1 MLTDAQSR
9 LLDVIEEALVSEADP
24 DKAAGMK
31 AYMKNRF
38 DFMGVQKPARTA
50 IQKTYFPQLRKLG
63 LLGEDLL
70 HHCWQKNEREWQYL
84 GMDYALSQ
92 PKNLPQKLADWA
104 YWITEK
110 SWWDTVDLLAT
121 RGVGFRLQNDPEMR
135 SEVIGQWRHAPNM
148 WLNRSCILFQ
158 LHYKKQT
165 DVQLLADL
173 CVQYA
178 GSKEFFI
185 QKAMGWALR
194 HYSRTDA
201 QWVMHFVE
209 QQPLP
214 ALSKRE
220 ALRLL

>member
-1 MLTDAQSR
+1 MLTDAQSQI
-9 LLDVIEEALVSEADP
+9 LDDVEEALVSKADP
-24 DKAAGMK
+24 DKAAAMK
-31 AYMKNRF
+31 AYMKDRF

-50 IQKTYFPQLRKLG
+50 IQKICFPQLRKMG
-63 LLGEDLL
+63 LLGEDMLN
-70 HHCWQKNEREWQYL
+70 HCWQKNEREWQYL

-92 PKNLPQKLADWA
+92 PKHLPQNPADWE

-121 RGVGFRLQNDPEMR
+121 RGVGFLLQHDMALR
-135 SEVIGQWRHAPNM
+135 GEVVTQWRNASNM
-148 WLNRSCILFQ
+148 WLNRTCILFQ

-201 QWVMHFVE
+201 QWVMNFVE

>member
-1 MLTDAQSR
+1 MLTESQLQ
-9 LLDVIEEALVSEADP
+9 LLDSLEEALIRAANPE
-24 DKAAGMK
+24 KALEMK
-31 AYMKNRF
+31 AYMKGHFNF
-38 DFMGVQKPARTA
+38 IGIPKPIRAV
-50 IQKTYFPQLRKLG
+50 IQKQHFAALRKAG
-63 LLGEDLL
+63 IAPEALL
-70 HHCWQKNEREWQYL
+70 HFCWKKHEREWQYL

-92 PKNLPQKLADWA
+92 PKHLPQQMSDWA

-121 RGVGFRLQNDPEMR
+121 RGVGLRLQNEPELR
-135 SEVIGQWRHAPNM
+135 QEVITLWRHAPNM
-148 WLNRSCILFQ
+148 WLNRSCMLFQ

-201 QWVMHFVE
+201 QWVMNFVE
-209 QQPLP
+209 QQQLP

>member
-1 MLTDAQSR
+1 MLTEDQSR
-9 LLDVIEEALVSEADP
+9 LFDTIEEALVREADP
-24 DKAAGMK
+24 EKAAGMK

-38 DFMGVQKPARTA
+38 DFMGVQKPARTH
-50 IQKTYFPQLRKLG
+50 IQKTYFPALRKMG
-63 LLGEDLL
+63 LSGENMLY
-70 HHCWQKNEREWQYL
+70 HCWQKNEREWQYL

-92 PKNLPQKLADWA
+92 PKALPQNMSDWA

-121 RGVGFRLQNDPEMR
+121 RGVGFRLQNAPELR
-135 SEVIGQWRHAPNM
+135 KEVINQWRNSPNL
-148 WLNRSCILFQ
+148 WLNRTCILFQ

-178 GSKEFFI
+178 ESKEFFI

-194 HYSRTDA
+194 HYSRTDTK
-201 QWVMHFVE
+201 WVMNFVE

>member
-1 MLTDAQSR
+1 MLTEAQSS
-9 LLDVIEEALVSEADP
+9 LLDAIEEALVRESDP
-24 DKAAGMK
+24 EKAAGMK
-31 AYMKNRF
+31 SYMKGRF
-38 DFMGVQKPARTA
+38 DFMGVQKPARTV
-50 IQKTYFPQLRKLG
+50 IQKQYFPQLRKMNLT
-63 LLGEDLL
+63 GETML
-70 HHCWQKNEREWQYL
+70 HYCWHKNEREWQYL

-92 PKNLPQKLADWA
+92 PKQLPQNIADWE
-104 YWITEK
+104 YWIKHK

-121 RGVGFRLQNDPEMR
+121 RGIGLRLQLDPVLRQEA
-135 SEVIGQWRHAPNM
+135 ITQWRHAPNM
-148 WLNRSCILFQ
+148 WLNRTCILFQ

-165 DVQLLADL
+165 DLALLADL
-173 CVQYA
+173 CVQFA

-201 QWVMHFVE
+201 KWVTDFVAH
-209 QQPLP
+209 QPLP

>member
-1 MLTDAQSR
+1 MLTEAQSN
-9 LLDVIEEALVSEADP
+9 LLDTVEEALLREANVE
-24 DKAAGMK
+24 KAANMK
-31 AYMKNRF
+31 AYMKHRF
-38 DFMGVQKPARTA
+38 DFIGVQKPARTA
-50 IQKTYFPQLRKLG
+50 IQKTYFPQLRKMG
-63 LLGEDLL
+63 LSGEDVL

-92 PKNLPQKLADWA
+92 PKNLPQKLADWEF
-104 YWITEK
+104 WITEK

-121 RGVGFRLQNDPEMR
+121 RGVGFRLQNDPALR
-135 SEVIGQWRHAPNM
+135 NEVITQWRYAPNM
-148 WLNRSCILFQ
+148 WLNRTCILFQ
-158 LHYKKQT
+158 LHYKKHT
-165 DVQLLADL
+165 VVQLLADL
-173 CVQYA
+173 CTQYA
-178 GSKEFFI
+178 GSREFFI

-201 QWVMHFVE
+201 QWVMNFVE

>member
-1 MLTDAQSR
+1 MLTEFESR
-9 LLDVIEEALVSEADP
+9 LFDEMEEALVREADSE
-24 DKAAGMK
+24 KAAGMK

-38 DFMGVQKPARTA
+38 DFMGVQKPERTA
-50 IQKTYFPQLRKLG
+50 IQKTYFPQLRKMELS
-63 LLGEDLL
+63 GESML

-84 GMDYALSQ
+84 GMDYALAQ
-92 PKNLPQKLADWA
+92 PKALPQNLVDWA

-121 RGVGFRLQNDPEMR
+121 RGVGFRLQNDTALR
-135 SEVIGQWRHAPNM
+135 DEVITQWRNAPNM
-148 WLNRSCILFQ
+148 WLNRTCILFQ

-173 CVQYA
+173 CMQYA
-178 GSKEFFI
+178 ESKEFFI

-201 QWVMHFVE
+201 QWVINLVE

>member
-1 MLTDAQSR
+1 
-9 LLDVIEEALVSEADP
+9 
-24 DKAAGMK
+24 
-31 AYMKNRF
+31 
-38 DFMGVQKPARTA
+38 
-50 IQKTYFPQLRKLG
+50 
-63 LLGEDLL
+63 
-70 HHCWQKNEREWQYL
+70 
-84 GMDYALSQ
+84 MDYALSQ
-92 PKNLPQKLADWA
+92 PKHLPQNLSDWA
-104 YWITEK
+104 FWITEK

-121 RGVGFRLQNDPEMR
+121 RGVGVRLQNAPELR
-135 SEVIGQWRHAPNM
+135 QEVIDQWRNAPNM
-148 WLNRSCILFQ
+148 WLNRTCLLFQ

-165 DVQLLADL
+165 DTSLLADL
-173 CVQYA
+173 CHQYA

-201 QWVMHFVE
+201 QWVMNFVE